1 MKSISEYYEKIGEN
15 FESVKHRF
23 YNEDMI
29 KRFVV
34 KFGKDGTFSEL
45 SAAMTARDLP
55 AAFRAA
61 HTLKGVAANLGF
73 AKLAFSASELTEI
86 LRSGTFDGADEA
98 FLKTKKEYLA
108 VAGEIDNIV

>member
-1 MKSISEYYEKIGEN
+1 
-15 FESVKHRF
+15 
-23 YNEDMI
+23 
-29 KRFVV
+29 
-34 KFGKDGTFSEL
+34 
-45 SAAMTARDLP
+45 MTARDLP

-73 AKLAFSASELTEI
+73 AKLAAAAGELTEI
-86 LRSGTFDGADEA
+86 LRKGSFEGADEA